1 MRKLNHSLCCLLLCW
16 SASAV
21 ASDGVL
27 EINQDCVASG
37 CFPGDT
43 AGFPVTLVS
52 GGAYRLTS
60 NLSVD
65 TANNGITIQTT
76 DPVDL
81 DLGGFTIDG
90 GGSCTG
96 TPVTA
101 CTAGPGI
108 SGVAAGGMQLRL
120 HGGTV
125 RGFSNSNVL
134 LNPVNDGSV
143 IEDLMSIESTATGF
157 ASVSLS
163 LSGNGRTIILRHVTV
178 SRNRAIGMLTSGSN
192 AHVVLDGVVV
202 TGNGAAGANLGT
214 SSTVTD
220 CVFHRNAGL
229 AISSSGLVIALG
241 NTTFFGNNGSSTAA
255 QFAITTLLNLGGVA
269 CEDASCP

>member
-1 MRKLNHSLCCLLLCW
+1 MRKLNHWLCCLLLCW

-43 AGFPVTLVS
+43 AGFPVLLVS

-65 TANNGITIQTT
+65 TASDGITIQTSE
-76 DPVDL
+76 PVDI
-81 DLGGFTIDG
+81 DLGGFTLDG

-101 CTAGPGI
+101 CTSGPGI
-108 SGVAAGGMQLRL
+108 VGIRGAGAQLRL
-120 HGGTV
+120 HDGAV
-125 RGFSNSNVL
+125 RGFNNSNL
-134 LNPVNDGSV
+134 FLTQLNDGSV
-143 IEDLMSIESTATGF
+143 VEDLLSLESTATGF
-157 ASVSLS
+157 ASVSLGV
-163 LSGNGRTIILRHVTV
+163 SGTGRTVVLRKVMI
-178 SRNRAIGMLTSGSN
+178 SRNRGIGVLISGTN
-192 AHVVLDGVVV
+192 AHYIFDSLVVS
-202 TGNGAAGANLGT
+202 GNGAAGATLNT
-214 SSTVTD
+214 SATITGSA
-220 CVFHRNAGL
+220 FHRN
-229 AISSSGLVIALG
+229 SSFGINGSGQVAALG
-241 NTTFFGNNGSSTAA
+241 NTTFFGNNGGSTAA
-255 QFAITTLLNLGGVA
+255 QFAITTLLNMGGVA